1 MIDSTY
7 NDEWISE
14 HYPNAMY
21 FTDSSGEV
29 YVALGVDIHG
39 NSHY

>member
-1 MIDSTY
+1 MTDSTY

-21 FTDSSGEV
+21 FTDSGGEV
-29 YVALGVDIHG
+29 FVCLGIDVNG
-39 NSHY
+39 NPCY